1 MRRSGLRHAAVPVV
15 CALLAVSCGKSRVAT
30 PSSVAPATTAAAT
43 TSVAVPTTGVP
54 TTVAASGVTTP
65 SSGSTSPSATTTTT
79 GSSIATTAPVQTT
92 TAPTATTVPAGPSF
106 GDGPWPCGAGDGK
119 NADDGSTPGVTKT
132 SISIA
137 AGDDAGYPGAPGLNS
152 EMTDAMKAMIAK
164 CNALGGINGR
174 QIKLNY
180 YDAAL
185 FNVGPAM
192 QSACDDKNFFLVGE
206 GWAFDSNQE
215 ETRLACGLPAVP
227 AYSTSAAFAMGK
239 DVYVGVPNPAD
250 ETPAGIFAQTT
261 TLLGAAVQHVGP
273 LVGNFSA
280 TQELRDK
287 VVAAAPAFGWGFS
300 ETKLEY
306 SITGETDWTPF
317 VKQLQDAGT
326 TSVYW
331 SGSCLPNLQLFAQA
345 AKANAFNVPIIADSN
360 HYEAGCAKANTDGA
374 LNNLY
379 VRMAFVPFEEA
390 DVNPATKDYLDM
402 IKTAGGDVSLLGAQA
417 TSSFMLW
424 ATAASQCG
432 ADLTRACT
440 ITNLK
445 NIHSW
450 TGHGLHAEDDPG
462 ANHPPVCNVMLHLV
476 DTAYKRVAPE
486 KRGTFQCESNWL
498 AKLSGLPAIA
508 AAKLDANRISQQFA
522 VPAP

>member
-1 MRRSGLRHAAVPVV
+1 MRTVSTRLVTACVVLSLVGAACGKDRAATPASSAPVV
-15 CALLAVSCGKSRVAT
+15 AATTTGPAVATTAVISTTSAATGSST
-30 PSSVAPATTAAAT
+30 PSSSSVVTTSASTAAPATTL
-43 TSVAVPTTGVP
+43 
-54 TTVAASGVTTP
+54 
-65 SSGSTSPSATTTTT
+65 ATTTSTPV
-79 GSSIATTAPVQTT
+79 STTAP
-92 TAPTATTVPAGPSF
+92 AAKGPMF
-106 GDGPWPCGAGDGK
+106 GDAPWPCGAGT
-119 NADDGSTPGVTKT
+119 TPNTDTGTEVGVTAKT
-132 SISIA
+132 ISIA
-137 AGDDAGYPGAPGLNS
+137 GGDDAGYAGAPGLDH
-152 EMTDAMKAMIAK
+152 EITDAMKALVTK
-164 CNALGGINGR
+164 CNSLGGINGR
-174 QIKLNY
+174 QITFNY

-185 FNVGPAM
+185 LNVGPAI